1 MIAIPSLVSMEQKF
15 CEDKVID
22 IRTKVIE
29 QIQQT
34 GVLINPGDRIAIAV
48 GSSGIA
54 NIPLIVR
61 SVVEWVKS
69 QKGMPFLIPAMGSH
83 GNGQAE
89 AQKEILYDLGITEEY
104 TGARSKRLTD

>member
-34 GVLINPGDRIAIAV
+34 GVLRKMQIE
-48 GSSGIA
+48 SG
-54 NIPLIVR
+54 
-61 SVVEWVKS
+61 
-69 QKGMPFLIPAMGSH
+69 
-83 GNGQAE
+83 
-89 AQKEILYDLGITEEY
+89 
-104 TGARSKRLTD
+104 